1 MMSVYVLHDDD
12 ALWRYKHMTLVI
24 QSRYLGDARGSLY
37 DVYYTN
43 SFTGKPAHFSVSSR
57 MSWIQY
63 FKSFNRAVPLTVFEN
78 SKKKKQ
84 MVEELEKLFRTELS

>member
-1 MMSVYVLHDDD
+1 
-12 ALWRYKHMTLVI
+12 MTLVI
-24 QSRYLGDARGSLY
+24 QSRYLGDERGSPC

-43 SFTGKPAHFSVSSR
+43 PFTGKPVHFSVSSR

-63 FKSFNRAVPLTVFEN
+63 FKSFNRTVPLTVFEN
-78 SKKKKQ
+78 SQKKNKQ